1 MRENLTRTLT
11 HLSSFWRPVVLSNL
25 LEVSMTTS
33 LKGPNRTLGDLP
45 AALRREGAINL
56 EVEQGVIILRA
67 SKAVQNRIESLLH
80 KQQTAKLTRSE
91 KKELQ
96 QYEQIDDYLSLLNR
110 LSRNLAQ
117 SQKAQE
123 AAGAP

>member
-1 MRENLTRTLT
+1 
-11 HLSSFWRPVVLSNL
+11 
-25 LEVSMTTS
+25 MTTS
-33 LKGPNRTLGDLP
+33 LKDPILTLGDLP

-56 EVEQGVIILRA
+56 EVEQGIIILRA
-67 SKAVQNRIESLLH
+67 SKAVQDRIESLLH

-123 AAGAP
+123 AAAV

>member
-1 MRENLTRTLT
+1 
-11 HLSSFWRPVVLSNL
+11 
-25 LEVSMTTS
+25 MTTS
-33 LKGPNRTLGDLP
+33 LKDPNLTLGDLP
-45 AALRREGAINL
+45 VALRRDGAINL

-67 SKAVQNRIESLLH
+67 SKAVQDRIESLLH

-91 KKELQ
+91 LKELQ

-123 AAGAP
+123 TAGVP

>member
-1 MRENLTRTLT
+1 
-11 HLSSFWRPVVLSNL
+11 
-25 LEVSMTTS
+25 MTTT
-33 LKGPNRTLGDLP
+33 LKQPILTFSDLP

-56 EVEQGVIILRA
+56 EIEQGVIILRA

-80 KQQTAKLTRSE
+80 KQKTAKLTQAE

-110 LSRNLAQ
+110 LSRNLAE
-117 SQKAQE
+117 SQTTQE
-123 AAGAP
+123 AVGAP

>member
-1 MRENLTRTLT
+1 
-11 HLSSFWRPVVLSNL
+11 
-25 LEVSMTTS
+25 MTTS
-33 LKGPNRTLGDLP
+33 LKDPILTPGDLP
-45 AALRREGAINL
+45 PGLRREGAINL

-67 SKAVQNRIESLLH
+67 SKAVQDRIESLLN
-80 KQQTAKLTRSE
+80 KQQTAKLTRAE

-123 AAGAP
+123 AAGGP

>member
-1 MRENLTRTLT
+1 
-11 HLSSFWRPVVLSNL
+11 
-25 LEVSMTTS
+25 MTTS
-33 LKGPNRTLGDLP
+33 LKDTNATIGNLP
-45 AALRREGAINL
+45 TALRREGAIDL

-67 SKAVQNRIESLLH
+67 SKAVQDRIESLLN

-117 SQKAQE
+117 SPRPQE
-123 AAGAP
+123 AGGAP

>member
-1 MRENLTRTLT
+1 
-11 HLSSFWRPVVLSNL
+11 
-25 LEVSMTTS
+25 MTTS
-33 LKGPNRTLGDLP
+33 LKDPLLMPHDMP
-45 AALRREGAINL
+45 AALRRDGAINL
-56 EVEQGVIILRA
+56 EVKQGVIILRA
-67 SKAVQNRIESLLH
+67 SKTVQDRIESLLN
-80 KQQTAKLTRSE
+80 KQQTAKLTRAE

-117 SQKAQE
+117 SQQAQV

>member
-1 MRENLTRTLT
+1 
-11 HLSSFWRPVVLSNL
+11 
-25 LEVSMTTS
+25 MTTS
-33 LKGPNRTLGDLP
+33 LKDPILTLGDLP

-56 EVEQGVIILRA
+56 EIEQGVIILRA
-67 SKAVQNRIESLLH
+67 SKAVQDRIESLLH
-80 KQQTAKLTRSE
+80 KQHTAKLTRSE
-91 KKELQ
+91 NKELR

>member
-1 MRENLTRTLT
+1 
-11 HLSSFWRPVVLSNL
+11 
-25 LEVSMTTS
+25 MTTS
-33 LKGPNRTLGDLP
+33 LKDPLHTPGNMP
-45 AALRREGAINL
+45 ASLRRDGAINL
-56 EVEQGVIILRA
+56 EVKQGVIILRA
-67 SKAVQNRIESLLH
+67 SKGVQDRIESLLN

-91 KKELQ
+91 KRELQ

-117 SQKAQE
+117 SQQAQE

>member
-1 MRENLTRTLT
+1 
-11 HLSSFWRPVVLSNL
+11 
-25 LEVSMTTS
+25 MTTS
-33 LKGPNRTLGDLP
+33 LKDPIATIGNLP
-45 AALRREGAINL
+45 TALRREGAINL

-67 SKAVQNRIESLLH
+67 SKAVQDRIESLLN
-80 KQQTAKLTRSE
+80 KQQSAKLTRSE

-110 LSRNLAQ
+110 LSRNLT
-117 SQKAQE
+117 QKAQE

>member
-1 MRENLTRTLT
+1 
-11 HLSSFWRPVVLSNL
+11 
-25 LEVSMTTS
+25 MTAS
-33 LKGPNRTLGDLP
+33 LKDSILTPRDMP

-56 EVEQGVIILRA
+56 EVEEGVIILRA
-67 SKAVQNRIESLLH
+67 SKAVQDRIESLLD
-80 KQQTAKLTRSE
+80 KQQTAKLTRAE

>member
-1 MRENLTRTLT
+1 
-11 HLSSFWRPVVLSNL
+11 
-25 LEVSMTTS
+25 MTTS
-33 LKGPNRTLGDLP
+33 LKDPNATINNLP
-45 AALRREGAINL
+45 ADLRREGAINL

-67 SKAVQNRIESLLH
+67 SKAVQDRIESLLN

-117 SQKAQE
+117 PQMPQE
-123 AAGAP
+123 AGGAP

>member
-1 MRENLTRTLT
+1 
-11 HLSSFWRPVVLSNL
+11 
-25 LEVSMTTS
+25 MTTS
-33 LKGPNRTLGDLP
+33 LEDPFPTISDLP
-45 AALRREGAINL
+45 AALRRAGAVNL

-67 SKAVQNRIESLLH
+67 SKAVQDRIESLLH
-80 KQQTAKLTRSE
+80 KQQSSKLTRSE

-117 SQKAQE
+117 SQEAQE
-123 AAGAP
+123 TAGVP

>member
-1 MRENLTRTLT
+1 
-11 HLSSFWRPVVLSNL
+11 
-25 LEVSMTTS
+25 MTTS
-33 LKGPNRTLGDLP
+33 VKDPLLTPSDMP
-45 AALRREGAINL
+45 AVLRRDGAINL

-67 SKAVQNRIESLLH
+67 SKAVQDRIESLLN
-80 KQQTAKLTRSE
+80 KEQTAKLTRTE

-123 AAGAP
+123 SAGAP

>member
-1 MRENLTRTLT
+1 
-11 HLSSFWRPVVLSNL
+11 
-25 LEVSMTTS
+25 MTTS
-33 LKGPNRTLGDLP
+33 LKDPLLTPSDMP
-45 AALRREGAINL
+45 AALRRDGAINL

-67 SKAVQNRIESLLH
+67 SKAVQDRIESLLN
-80 KQQTAKLTRSE
+80 KEQTAKLTRAE

-117 SQKAQE
+117 SKQAQE
-123 AAGAP
+123 AAVAP

>member
-1 MRENLTRTLT
+1 
-11 HLSSFWRPVVLSNL
+11 
-25 LEVSMTTS
+25 MTTS
-33 LKGPNRTLGDLP
+33 LKDPILTPGDLP

-56 EVEQGVIILRA
+56 EAEQGVIILRA
-67 SKAVQNRIESLLH
+67 SKAVQDRIESLLH
-80 KQQTAKLTRSE
+80 KQHTAKLTRTE

>member
-1 MRENLTRTLT
+1 
-11 HLSSFWRPVVLSNL
+11 
-25 LEVSMTTS
+25 MTTS
-33 LKGPNRTLGDLP
+33 LKDPILTPADMP
-45 AALRREGAINL
+45 AALRRDGAINL

-67 SKAVQNRIESLLH
+67 SKAVQDRIESLLN

>member
-1 MRENLTRTLT
+1 
-11 HLSSFWRPVVLSNL
+11 
-25 LEVSMTTS
+25 MTTS
-33 LKGPNRTLGDLP
+33 PKGPNRTLGDLP

-56 EVEQGVIILRA
+56 EVEQGIIILRA
-67 SKAVQNRIESLLH
+67 SKAVQDRIESLLH

-91 KKELQ
+91 NKELQ
-96 QYEQIDDYLSLLNR
+96 QFEQIDDYLSLLNR

-123 AAGAP
+123 AAGVP